1 MAGKFEEIA
10 GLPVD
15 ARPASAGSA
24 SARPDERR
32 LPKLGDLRH
41 GIGLRLL
48 VFVLLFSSAV
58 TLVLTAVQLY
68 LDYRFD
74 VGAIEQRLAEVE
86 RGYLNSLAEGLW
98 QLDQKQLELQLKGI
112 ATLPE
117 VSYAAVI
124 ESGNGGSP
132 LMVATGAEG
141 AGAVLRR
148 EIPIVYDD
156 SGGRKEIGRFVV
168 EASLAGVYQ
177 RLIESA
183 LVILVS
189 QGAKTFLV
197 SAFIVFV
204 FYRLVGRHLFQ
215 IAHAVAG
222 YNPWHPATP
231 LTLNRGRRKQADEL
245 DRVVSAFND
254 LSASLQRSYG
264 ELKQANADLQRDVA
278 ARIAAEAALRDS
290 EERFHDYA
298 VAASDWFWE
307 TGPDHRITYLSPS
320 VGLHGFDAGNFLGH
334 LRWEMAVDREAEA
347 EKWREHAALL
357 ERHAP
362 FRGLTYRVRRPDG
375 SLVYAETSGQPVF
388 DDAGA
393 FKGYRGVARDVTAF
407 VDAEH
412 ALREARDQAEQA
424 SRAKSLFLANMSHEL
439 RTPLN
444 AIIGLSEMIDG
455 QVLGADHPKY
465 REYAA
470 DISTSGKHLLRII
483 NEVLDIA
490 KIEAGKFVL
499 EESETDLGALVE
511 EVSRIL
517 ALEAEKAE
525 LTLTTRVPPDLP
537 RVRVDAG
544 AIRRILF
551 NLLSNALKFT
561 PPQGAVLLSIA
572 RNEAGIEIVVSDTG
586 IGIAKDD
593 LPKLMQP
600 FTQVEGAYQRRY
612 RGTGLGLAIVRAL
625 VELHGGTMAL
635 ESNPGRGTR
644 VRVMLPASRILQP
657 RD

>member
-1 MAGKFEEIA
+1 MAGKSEEIA
-10 GLPVD
+10 GLPVN
-15 ARPASAGSA
+15 ARPA
-24 SARPDERR
+24 ERH

-41 GIGLRLL
+41 GIALRLL

-86 RGYLNSLAEGLW
+86 RGYISSLAEGLW
-98 QLDQKQLELQLKGI
+98 QLDRRQLELQLNGI
-112 ATLPE
+112 ASLPE
-117 VSYAAVI
+117 VTYAAVV
-124 ESGNGGSP
+124 ESGEGGSP
-132 LMVATGAEG
+132 LMVAAGTEG
-141 AGAVLRR
+141 AGSVLRR

-156 SGGRKEIGRFVV
+156 TAGRREIGRFVV
-168 EASLAGVYQ
+168 EASLADVYQ

-215 IAHAVAG
+215 IARAVAG
-222 YNPWHPATP
+222 YNPWHPAAP
-231 LTLNRGRRKQADEL
+231 LRLNRPQRKEADEL

-264 ELKQANADLQRDVA
+264 ELQQANADLKRDVA
-278 ARIAAEAALRDS
+278 GRIAAEAALRDS

-320 VGLHGFDAGNFLGH
+320 VGQYGFDAGAFVGH

-357 ERHAP
+357 ERHEP
-362 FRGLTYRVRRPDG
+362 FRGLTYRIRRPDG
-375 SLVYAETSGQPVF
+375 TMIYAETSGQPVF
-388 DDAGA
+388 DAAGA
-393 FKGYRGVARDVTAF
+393 FKGYRGIARDVTAF
-407 VDAEH
+407 VDADR

-455 QVLGADHPKY
+455 QVLGPDHAKY

-470 DISTSGKHLLRII
+470 DINTSGKHLLGII

-490 KIEAGKFVL
+490 KIEAGKFQL
-499 EESETDLGALVE
+499 DERETDLGVLAE
-511 EVSRIL
+511 EAARIL
-517 ALEAEKAE
+517 ALEVEKAE
-525 LTLTTRVPPDLP
+525 LTLTTRLAPDLP
-537 RVRVDAG
+537 RVVVDAG

-551 NLLSNALKFT
+551 NLLSNAMKFT
-561 PPQGAVLLSIA
+561 PAQGMVVLSIA
-572 RNEAGIEIVVSDTG
+572 RTDVGIEIDVSDTG
-586 IGIAKDD
+586 IGIAKED

-625 VELHGGTMAL
+625 VALHDGTMAL
-635 ESNPGRGTR
+635 DSHPGRGTT
-644 VRVMLPASRILQP
+644 VKIWLPASRIARPQP
-657 RD
+657 

>member
-1 MAGKFEEIA
+1 MAGNSEETA
-10 GLPVD
+10 GHPAG
-15 ARPASAGSA
+15 ARPAD
-24 SARPDERR
+24 RQLPR
-32 LPKLGDLRH
+32 LGELRN
-41 GIGLRLL
+41 GIALRLL
-48 VFVLLFSSAV
+48 VLILLFSSAV

-68 LDYRFD
+68 FDYRFD
-74 VGAIEQRLAEVE
+74 VSAIEQRLSEIE
-86 RGYLNSLAEGLW
+86 KGYISSLSEGLW
-98 QLDQKQLELQLKGI
+98 QLDRKQLELQLNGI
-112 ATLPE
+112 ASLPE
-117 VSYAAVI
+117 VTYAAVI
-124 ESGNGGSP
+124 ESGNGGQP
-132 LMVATGAEG
+132 LVVATGTEG
-141 AGAVLRR
+141 AGAVVRR
-148 EIPIVYDD
+148 EVPILHAAEN
-156 SGGRKEIGRFVV
+156 GQRMIGRFVV
-168 EASLAGVYQ
+168 EASLADVYQ
-177 RLIESA
+177 RLIEST

-215 IAHAVAG
+215 IARAVAG
-222 YNPWHPATP
+222 YDLWQPAAP
-231 LTLNRGRRKQADEL
+231 LRLNRPVHREADEL
-245 DRVVSAFND
+245 DRVVTAFND
-254 LSASLQRSYG
+254 LCASLQRSYG
-264 ELKQANADLQRDVA
+264 ELQQANADLKRDVA
-278 ARIAAEAALRDS
+278 ARIAAEVALRES

-307 TGPDHRITYLSPS
+307 TGPDHRFTYISPS
-320 VGLHGFDAGNFLGH
+320 VHMHGFDPPAMLGR
-334 LRWEMAVDREAEA
+334 LRWEMAEDREAQA
-347 EKWREHAALL
+347 ERWSDHMALL
-357 ERHAP
+357 ERHEP
-362 FRGLTYRVRRPDG
+362 FRGLTYRIRRPNG
-375 SLVYAETSGQPVF
+375 TMIYAEASGQPVF
-388 DDAGA
+388 DAAGA

-407 VDAEH
+407 VDADL

-455 QVLGADHPKY
+455 QVLGPDNPKY

-470 DISTSGKHLLRII
+470 DICTSGKHLLRII

-499 EESETDLGALVE
+499 EESETDLGALAE
-511 EVSRIL
+511 EAARIL

-525 LTLTTRVPPDLP
+525 LTLTTRAAPDLP
-537 RVRVDAG
+537 RVKVDAG

-561 PPQGAVLLSIA
+561 PPQGAVLLTLGGSDQ
-572 RNEAGIEIVVSDTG
+572 GIEIVVSDTG
-586 IGIAKDD
+586 IGIAKED

-625 VELHGGTMAL
+625 VELHGGSMTL

-644 VRVMLPASRILQP
+644 VKVFLPASRIIVRP
-657 RD
+657 RG

>member
-1 MAGKFEEIA
+1 MAGNSEEIA
-10 GLPVD
+10 G
-15 ARPASAGSA
+15 RPAGAA
-24 SARPDERR
+24 SAERPLPR
-32 LPKLGDLRH
+32 LGELRN
-41 GIGLRLL
+41 GIALRLL
-48 VFVLLFSSAV
+48 VLILLFSSAV

-68 LDYRFD
+68 LDYRYD
-74 VGAIEQRLAEVE
+74 VGAIEQRLGEIE
-86 RGYLNSLAEGLW
+86 KGYISSLSEGLW
-98 QLDQKQLELQLKGI
+98 QLDRKQLELQLSGI
-112 ATLPE
+112 ASLPE
-117 VSYAAVI
+117 VTYAAVI
-124 ESGNGGSP
+124 ESGNGGQP
-132 LMVATGAEG
+132 LLVATGTEG
-141 AGAVLRR
+141 QGAVLRR
-148 EIPIVYDD
+148 EVPILHAAED
-156 SGGRKEIGRFVV
+156 GQRMIGRFVV
-168 EASLAGVYQ
+168 EASLAGVYR
-177 RLIESA
+177 RLIEST

-215 IAHAVAG
+215 IARAVAG
-222 YNPWHPATP
+222 YDLWHPAAP
-231 LTLNRGRRKQADEL
+231 LRLDRPAPKAADEL
-245 DRVVSAFND
+245 DRVVTAFND
-254 LSASLQRSYG
+254 LCASLQRSYG
-264 ELKQANADLQRDVA
+264 ELR
-278 ARIAAEAALRDS
+278 ES

-307 TGPDHRITYLSPS
+307 TGPDHRFTYISPG
-320 VGLHGFDAGNFLGH
+320 VHMHGFDPAAMIGK
-334 LRWEMAVDREAEA
+334 LRWEMAEDRDAEA
-347 EKWREHAALL
+347 ELWRDHAALL

-362 FRGLTYRVRRPDG
+362 FRGLTYRIRRTNG
-375 SLVYAETSGQPVF
+375 TMIYAETSGQPVF
-388 DDAGA
+388 DAAGL

-407 VDAEH
+407 VDAEN

-455 QVLGADHPKY
+455 QVLGPDNPKY

-470 DISTSGKHLLRII
+470 DICTSGKHLLRII

-499 EESETDLGALVE
+499 EESETDLGALAE
-511 EVSRIL
+511 EAARIL

-525 LTLTTRVPPDLP
+525 LTLTTRTAPDLP
-537 RVRVDAG
+537 RARVDVG
-544 AIRRILF
+544 AVRRILF

-561 PPQGAVLLSIA
+561 PPRGTVLLSLSGG
-572 RNEAGIEIVVSDTG
+572 EQGIEIVVSDTG
-586 IGIAKDD
+586 IGIAQED

-625 VELHGGTMAL
+625 VELHGGTMTL
-635 ESNPGRGTR
+635 ESDPGRGTR
-644 VRVMLPASRILQP
+644 VKVLLPASRIV
-657 RD
+657 

>member
-1 MAGKFEEIA
+1 MAGNTEETA
-10 GLPVD
+10 GL
-15 ARPASAGSA
+15 AAGTGPA
-24 SARPDERR
+24 ERQLPR
-32 LPKLGDLRH
+32 LGELRN
-41 GIGLRLL
+41 GIALRLL
-48 VFVLLFSSAV
+48 VLILLFSSAV

-68 LDYRFD
+68 FDYRFD
-74 VGAIEQRLAEVE
+74 VSAIEQRMSEIE
-86 RGYLNSLAEGLW
+86 KGYISSLAEGLW
-98 QLDQKQLELQLKGI
+98 QLDRKQLELQLSGI
-112 ATLPE
+112 ASLPE
-117 VSYAAVI
+117 VTYAAVI
-124 ESGNGGSP
+124 ESGNGGQP
-132 LMVATGAEG
+132 LVVATGAEG
-141 AGAVLRR
+141 AGAVVRR
-148 EIPIVYDD
+148 EVPILYAAED
-156 SGGRKEIGRFVV
+156 GQRMIGRFVV

-215 IAHAVAG
+215 IARAVAG
-222 YNPWHPATP
+222 YDLWQPAAP
-231 LTLNRGRRKQADEL
+231 LRLSRPARKQADEL
-245 DRVVSAFND
+245 DRVVTAFND
-254 LSASLQRSYG
+254 LCASLQRSYG
-264 ELKQANADLQRDVA
+264 ELQQANADLKRDVA
-278 ARIAAEAALRDS
+278 ARIAAEVALRES

-307 TGPDHRITYLSPS
+307 TGPDHRFIYISPS
-320 VGLHGFDAGNFLGH
+320 VQVHGFDAAALIGK
-334 LRWEMAVDREAEA
+334 LRWEMAEDREAET
-347 EKWREHAALL
+347 EFWRDHAALL
-357 ERHAP
+357 ERHEP
-362 FRGLTYRVRRPDG
+362 FRGLTYRIRRPNG
-375 SLVYAETSGQPVF
+375 TMIYAEASGQPVF
-388 DDAGA
+388 DAAGL

-407 VDAEH
+407 VDADH
-412 ALREARDQAEQA
+412 ALREARDEAEQA

-455 QVLGADHPKY
+455 QVLGPDNPKY

-470 DISTSGKHLLRII
+470 DVCTSGKHLLRII

-499 EESETDLGALVE
+499 EESETDLGALADE
-511 EVSRIL
+511 AARIL
-517 ALEAEKAE
+517 ALEVEKAA
-525 LTLTTRVPPDLP
+525 LTLTTRTAPDLP
-537 RVRVDAG
+537 RARVDAG

-561 PPQGAVLLSIA
+561 PPQGAVLLSLS
-572 RNEAGIEIVVSDTG
+572 RGEQGIEIVVSDTG
-586 IGIAKDD
+586 IGIAKED

-625 VELHGGTMAL
+625 VELHGGSMIL

-644 VRVMLPASRILQP
+644 VKVLLPASRVVRP
-657 RD
+657 RG